1 MYEFELR
8 AKILDKDLFL
18 SNLSMIG
25 CALDEAVLQEDLIY
39 IHEGVSPILRIR
51 RENSHNILTVKTLQE
66 NRNTAKE
73 YEVVFDDYENM
84 KEILKQFGFNEP
96 IKLTKTRRTTSF
108 KGFSITFDSIEELGY
123 FVEVETLKKDEIN
136 AHFIYEEIK
145 KILFVLG
152 ILEDSIT
159 EKKYYEMLMDKI
171 LQ

>member
-39 IHEGVSPILRIR
+39 IHESVSPILRIR
-51 RENSHNILTVKTLQE
+51 KENSHNILTVKTLQE

-136 AHFIYEEIK
+136 ASFIYDEIK
-145 KILFVLG
+145 KILFILG

-159 EKKYYEMLMDKI
+159 EKKYYEMLMDKR

>member
-39 IHEGVSPILRIR
+39 IHESISPILRIR
-51 RENSHNILTVKTLQE
+51 KENSHNILTVKTLQE

-136 AHFIYEEIK
+136 AGLIYDEIK
-145 KILFVLG
+145 KILFILG

-159 EKKYYEMLMDKI
+159 EKKYYEMLMDKR